1 VQDDVDH
8 MPWVVRPTIEVIP
21 IGAIDGPAHLIPV
34 DNDDA
39 RNSMWI
45 VNTHVDVKTWNM
57 IFDREK
63 YN

>member
-1 VQDDVDH
+1 